1 MSALVNA
8 QIKIKEKVEINPQT
22 IVISDDPVNS
32 YYCNHIYYPYYYQ
45 QTFGEMQCLRAFCDT
60 SVVWYGEDFYNFCF
74 LPTVTKS
81 INVVEG
87 SEYVQIYLGYVPS
100 TSETGSCSDCTE
112 YFLTTDNLFLQ
123 PDGECTYIKF
133 NETKPTDTAFVKIVV
148 TDYSDEVYTFNV
160 FVVNPVFTLFDYT
173 FDHNLKRNTQI
184 TLDVCASPQFGYS
197 LNLPD
202 TTKYNVEIITGS
214 DFGNLVNNTTSDS
227 GQVLNDLP
235 HNYGCLDQIILR
247 TNDQIQADSEIKIRV
262 STSDPSIEPIEIT
275 FTNLLVVNIVP
286 ETIAPG
292 DSAQIIPKM
301 KNPDG
306 SLSDFPIEQT
316 FEIGMLDGCA
326 LGMIKTATDSG
337 VYVDAALQ
345 PFYFIA
351 DTGAVEGTVKL
362 RVGVIEGMSSSS
374 LLNNNFKS
382 RKSEYQVKKSS
393 ANDNRREAKS
403 FIDGGVIGEYCFLG
417 DLYSVVTGDA
427 NVVVEDGC
435 DEEIV
440 VCTNLEPQIL
450 KEESFLKL
458 RREEDYK
465 WKDKAGNNHTSN
477 TGNACLY
484 QPPNTGI
491 LDLGKCYVFEIIG
504 NYAASTDPYYLL
516 DDAIIKAC
524 LDETDPNNPQW
535 QFNVENLRIPV
546 FADTCSLPSHYID
559 LIDGQLTKIKDRVPH
574 CDFYKGAVEVL
585 NYFEKG
591 PYYQPGIDPKYSI
604 VFSAG
609 IDAHENEHYLQT
621 IREVIRYF
629 KEEDVFKK
637 IRDNYRIP
645 KNDIQSCPESA
656 IALVEDL
663 IKKDLINAIL
673 EGSDL
678 KTRMGFDK
686 EKNEYK
692 TELEADKTAT
702 ETYITI
708 KQSFKMVGTYK
719 GCK

>member
-1 MSALVNA
+1 M
-8 QIKIKEKVEINPQT
+8 EINPQT

-87 SEYVQIYLGYVPS
+87 SDYVQIYLGYVPP
-100 TSETGSCSDCTE
+100 TSETGSCFDCTE
-112 YFLTTDNLFLQ
+112 YFVTTDNLFLQ

-133 NETKPTDTAFVKIVV
+133 NETKPTDTAFVKIIV

-173 FDHNLKRNTQI
+173 YDHNLKRNNEI

-214 DFGNLVNNTTSDS
+214 DFGNLVNNTTSDF

-262 STSDPSIEPIEIT
+262 STSDPSIEPIEMT

-286 ETIAPG
+286 ETISPG
-292 DSAQIIPKM
+292 DTAQIIPKL

-337 VYVDAALQ
+337 LYVDAALQ

-403 FIDGGVIGEYCFLG
+403 IIDGGVIGEYCFLG
-417 DLYSVVTGDA
+417 DLYSNTTGDA
-427 NVVVEDGC
+427 DLVVGDNC
-435 DEEIV
+435 EEYT
-440 VCTNLEPQIL
+440 CTEVIL
-450 KEESFLKL
+450 KPSFTFDSYPNGTFNADPCSTEQANNTSMVAGITSVIWNEVNYLDYLKIENITACYEPIL
-458 RREEDYK
+458 DK
-465 WKDKAGNNHTSN
+465 WKFGTTKPLFPYFKIIMDV
-477 TGNACLY
+477 CLTNITNKGFK
-484 QPPNTGI
+484 PLENI
-491 LDLGKCYVFEIIG
+491 ADIK
-504 NYAASTDPYYLL
+504 DPT
-516 DDAIIKAC
+516 KWN
-524 LDETDPNNPQW
+524 DPN
-535 QFNVENLRIPV
+535 IC
-546 FADTCSLPSHYID
+546 A
-559 LIDGQLTKIKDRVPH
+559 
-574 CDFYKGAVEVL
+574 A
-585 NYFEKG
+585 
-591 PYYQPGIDPKYSI
+591 
-604 VFSAG
+604 
-609 IDAHENEHYLQT
+609 
-621 IREVIRYF
+621 
-629 KEEDVFKK
+629 
-637 IRDNYRIP
+637 
-645 KNDIQSCPESA
+645 
-656 IALVEDL
+656 
-663 IKKDLINAIL
+663 KKDLEGHRSYPGKLRPGGYAFLEVTMAHEMAHGQDFQLVIDSLQNAFLYSTLNSL
-673 EGSDL
+673 EIHCGNFDIVNRTAGNKEEAKSVYLSEFQKTVMGETLNGVIIKNGFEQKL
-678 KTRMGFDK
+678 KEGY
-686 EKNEYK
+686 NNH
-692 TELEADKTAT
+692 
-702 ETYITI
+702 I
-708 KQSFKMVGTYK
+708 KQNYTVNGITVDHENYINTRPIVVNTIDVLINEFKNIWN
-719 GCK
+719 CK

>member
-1 MSALVNA
+1 M
-8 QIKIKEKVEINPQT
+8 EINPQT
-22 IVISDDPVNS
+22 IVTSDDPVNS

-74 LPTVTKS
+74 LSTVTKS

-100 TSETGSCSDCTE
+100 TSETGSCFDCTE
-112 YFLTTDNLFLQ
+112 YFVTTDNLFLQ

-133 NETKPTDTAFVKIVV
+133 NETKPTDTAFVKIIV

-173 FDHNLKRNTQI
+173 YDHNLKRNNEI

-227 GQVLNDLP
+227 GQVLNDLS

-262 STSDPSIEPIEIT
+262 RTSDPSIEPIEIT

-286 ETIAPG
+286 EIIAPG
-292 DSAQIIPKM
+292 DTAQIIPKL

-337 VYVDAALQ
+337 LYVDAALQ

-374 LLNNNFKS
+374 LLNNNLKS
-382 RKSEYQVKKSS
+382 RKSENQKKKSS
-393 ANDNRREAKS
+393 ASDNRREAKS

-417 DLYSVVTGDA
+417 DLYSAVTGDA
-427 NVVVEDGC
+427 NVVVGNVCATLPKCTENNAGKKPNFEIMDFPDGTDGKYKCNNVSGITYMLWSENEKKLFLPIEIENCC
-435 DEEIV
+435 DEHANVIQFGIKNDLMTLRAIVTACEDVIVNQGYTILYNTTELKTKVPQNLRALSQLYSDLDIFLDYFTNENPSSPFYPIELAWEHEFQHKRNYVNEI
-440 VCTNLEPQIL
+440 
-450 KEESFLKL
+450 
-458 RREEDYK
+458 
-465 WKDKAGNNHTSN
+465 
-477 TGNACLY
+477 
-484 QPPNTGI
+484 
-491 LDLGKCYVFEIIG
+491 
-504 NYAASTDPYYLL
+504 
-516 DDAIIKAC
+516 
-524 LDETDPNNPQW
+524 
-535 QFNVENLRIPV
+535 FNVVNKDFDYLDYSRLDV
-546 FADTCSLPSHYID
+546 TCNKYS
-559 LIDGQLTKIKDRVPH
+559 
-574 CDFYKGAVEVL
+574 EL
-585 NYFEKG
+585 NDVVNEMKSNFEKRFSYFEKESIKFQFKVWG
-591 PYYQPGIDPKYSI
+591 KKDGTPKEI
-604 VFSAG
+604 
-609 IDAHENEHYLQT
+609 E
-621 IREVIRYF
+621 
-629 KEEDVFKK
+629 
-637 IRDNYRIP
+637 NYR
-645 KNDIQSCPESA
+645 KNEINTHNA
-656 IALVEDL
+656 IA
-663 IKKDLINAIL
+663 KKVI
-673 EGSDL
+673 
-678 KTRMGFDK
+678 DK
-686 EKNEYK
+686 YK
-692 TELEADKTAT
+692 TE
-702 ETYITI
+702 I
-708 KQSFKMVGTYK
+708 KKLILSLPK
-719 GCK
+719 

>member
-1 MSALVNA
+1 M
-8 QIKIKEKVEINPQT
+8 EINPQT

-100 TSETGSCSDCTE
+100 TSETGSCFDCTE
-112 YFLTTDNLFLQ
+112 YFVTTDNLFLQ

-133 NETKPTDTAFVKIVV
+133 NETKPTDTAFVKIIV

-173 FDHNLKRNTQI
+173 YDHNLKRNNEI
-184 TLDVCASPQFGYS
+184 ILDVCASPQFGYS

-202 TTKYNVEIITGS
+202 TTKYNVEIIMGY

-235 HNYGCLDQIILR
+235 HNYGCLGQIILR

-262 STSDPSIEPIEIT
+262 STSDPSIEPIEMT

-286 ETIAPG
+286 ETISPG
-292 DSAQIIPKM
+292 DTAQIIPKL

-337 VYVDAALQ
+337 LYVDAALQ

-393 ANDNRREAKS
+393 TSDNHREAQS

-427 NVVVEDGC
+427 NVVVGNGCASLGNCIARLVPEFVQVNVIPTTIFTRNLLCGKNKGDLVQTGGFAPLQWRDYTTQDISATPCWKEDKR
-435 DEEIV
+435 EVHFKMIITERE
-440 VCTNLEPQIL
+440 TNL
-450 KEESFLKL
+450 
-458 RREEDYK
+458 
-465 WKDKAGNNHTSN
+465 N
-477 TGNACLY
+477 
-484 QPPNTGI
+484 
-491 LDLGKCYVFEIIG
+491 
-504 NYAASTDPYYLL
+504 
-516 DDAIIKAC
+516 
-524 LDETDPNNPQW
+524 
-535 QFNVENLRIPV
+535 
-546 FADTCSLPSHYID
+546 SL
-559 LIDGQLTKIKDRVPH
+559 
-574 CDFYKGAVEVL
+574 VL
-585 NYFEKG
+585 NPPANLEICE
-591 PYYQPGIDPKYSI
+591 QNINN
-604 VFSAG
+604 AG
-609 IDAHENEHYLQT
+609 LILIKSPEQLFN
-621 IREVIRYF
+621 I
-629 KEEDVFKK
+629 
-637 IRDNYRIP
+637 
-645 KNDIQSCPESA
+645 IQKFPEQ
-656 IALVEDL
+656 IEI
-663 IKKDLINAIL
+663 IKKDIDSTLSRYNATIIKYKFYDEINAH
-673 EGSDL
+673 
-678 KTRMGFDK
+678 
-686 EKNEYK
+686 
-692 TELEADKTAT
+692 ELEHKKDYQNILTTLLTKYL
-702 ETYITI
+702 EEKVNKYYLSC
-708 KQSFKMVGTYK
+708 KQFKSDEYSTYK
-719 GCK
+719 ASSIFTNPYIWDYIDEAIKEQSKIFESDVQNRPRVQASLYEYIKMIFNFENHLIY

>member
-1 MSALVNA
+1 MIKSLEKKSLDKHTKNNSFRFSFLVSRFLLLLFTSCLLLLTSNLSAQV
-8 QIKIKEKVEINPQT
+8 IIKEKVEINPQT

-87 SEYVQIYLGYVPS
+87 SEYIQIYLGYVPS
-100 TSETGSCSDCTE
+100 TSETGSCFDCTE
-112 YFLTTDNLFLQ
+112 YFVTTDNLFLQ

-133 NETKPTDTAFVKIVV
+133 NETKPTDTAFVKIIV

-173 FDHNLKRNTQI
+173 YDHNLKRNNEI
-184 TLDVCASPQFGYS
+184 ILDVCASPQFGYS

-202 TTKYNVEIITGS
+202 TTKYNVEIIMGY

-247 TNDQIQADSEIKIRV
+247 TNDQIQADGEIKIRV
-262 STSDPSIEPIEIT
+262 STSDPSIEPIEMT

-292 DSAQIIPKM
+292 DTAQIIPKL

-337 VYVDAALQ
+337 LYVDAALQ

-374 LLNNNFKS
+374 LLNNNFQS

-393 ANDNRREAKS
+393 TSDNHREAQS
-403 FIDGGVIGEYCFLG
+403 FIDGGVVGEYCFLG
-417 DLYSVVTGDA
+417 DLYSAVTGDA
-427 NVVVEDGC
+427 NVVVGMGNCFNFACTESIPIKCPDVSLHKFKIVDYPNLPQCENTAYATTAAFFRPLFDNIDDRLKGQLIED
-435 DEEIV
+435 
-440 VCTNLEPQIL
+440 
-450 KEESFLKL
+450 
-458 RREEDYK
+458 
-465 WKDKAGNNHTSN
+465 
-477 TGNACLY
+477 
-484 QPPNTGI
+484 
-491 LDLGKCYVFEIIG
+491 
-504 NYAASTDPYYLL
+504 
-516 DDAIIKAC
+516 
-524 LDETDPNNPQW
+524 
-535 QFNVENLRIPV
+535 FNVQTCFDLNVLLWKYKVNNGVGFKIRVIQDICYSNLTSKILITGFEDLFQNKIPDNQV
-546 FADTCSLPSHYID
+546 CQALMDFEDQRRYYRSQNARQNEFFI
-559 LIDGQLTKIKDRVPH
+559 IDRVKQH
-574 CDFYKGAVEVL
+574 EEVH
-585 NYFEKG
+585 
-591 PYYQPGIDPKYSI
+591 S
-604 VFSAG
+604 
-609 IDAHENEHYLQT
+609 
-621 IREVIRYF
+621 
-629 KEEDVFKK
+629 
-637 IRDNYRIP
+637 
-645 KNDIQSCPESA
+645 
-656 IALVEDL
+656 
-663 IKKDLINAIL
+663 
-673 EGSDL
+673 
-678 KTRMGFDK
+678 
-686 EKNEYK
+686 
-692 TELEADKTAT
+692 
-702 ETYITI
+702 
-708 KQSFKMVGTYK
+708 
-719 GCK
+719 